1 MKQLKL
7 EHIHIENN
15 NLATKCCRK
24 ILEKEGVNIFVHKN
38 LKFANINLEGYGKQ
52 IRL

>member
-7 EHIHIENN
+7 EHICIENG
-15 NLATKCCRK
+15 NLVTKYCK
-24 ILEKEGVNIFVHKN
+24 ETLEKEGVNIFVHKN
-38 LKFANINLEGYGKQ
+38 LKFTNINLERYGKQ